1 MEGLFMP
8 EKEMWNIFQ
17 MVSHVID
24 LMDKAETPENE
35 ELFEKIRW
43 ALGEQEHTIVTLSN
57 CIESMREAH
66 LTFSENFFNATE
78 EINQK
83 YNKPKEAK

>member
-1 MEGLFMP
+1 MP

-17 MVSHVID
+17 MVSYVID
-24 LMDKAETPENE
+24 LMDKAETQENE

-43 ALGEQEHTIVTLSN
+43 VLDEQEHTIVTLSN
-57 CIESMREAH
+57 CIESMKEAH
-66 LTFSENFFNATE
+66 LTFSENFFNAME

-83 YNKPKEAK
+83 YNKPKEAQ

>member
-1 MEGLFMP
+1 MP
-8 EKEMWNIFQ
+8 EKEMWNIYQ

-43 ALGEQEHTIVTLSN
+43 ALCEQEHTIITLSK
-57 CIESMREAH
+57 CIEDMKAAH
-66 LTFSENFFNATE
+66 LNFSEAFFNATE
-78 EINQK
+78 EISQK
-83 YNKPKEAK
+83 YNKPKQAL

>member
-1 MEGLFMP
+1 MP

-17 MVSHVID
+17 TVSHVID
-24 LMDKAETPENE
+24 LMDRAETPENE

-43 ALGEQEHTIVTLSN
+43 ALSEQEHTILTLSN
-57 CIESMREAH
+57 CIKSMREAH
-66 LTFSENFFNATE
+66 LDFSENFFNAME

-83 YNKPKEAK
+83 YNKPKEAQ